1 MENLN
6 LHDAAPRPLSSMQNQ
21 MPPGPPPV
29 PQLPPQMFTTAA
41 QLLDLT
47 DKKLMV
53 SLRDGRK
60 LIGVLRSW
68 DQFGNLVL
76 QSTVER
82 LFVQHLYADIERGLF
97 LVRGENVLLLGEI
110 DLDKDDYVPEP
121 YELAPVE
128 RVFALKKAEDAER
141 GRVEKRR
148 QRTLAGYGFE
158 GEHAGEAIL

>member
-1 MENLN
+1 MTRSPLSWRVYTFQIDTDLFTFQYHHGITPKTSPHTPFSEIKPLMENLN

-68 DQFGNLVL
+68 DQFGLSPPFKIQL
-76 QSTVER
+76 PQ
-82 LFVQHLYADIERGLF
+82 LYL
-97 LVRGENVLLLGEI
+97 
-110 DLDKDDYVPEP
+110 
-121 YELAPVE
+121 YEL
-128 RVFALKKAEDAER
+128 F
-141 GRVEKRR
+141 
-148 QRTLAGYGFE
+148 
-158 GEHAGEAIL
+158 